1 MNLDLNL
8 LLIDQ
13 SIKIYHWLNDITMTD
28 DYDNND
34 WITDPIVNH
43 HQGSWNHF
51 HNVINVNLFVI
62 L

>member
-1 MNLDLNL
+1 M
-8 LLIDQ
+8 DQ
-13 SIKIYHWLNDITMTD
+13 SIEIYHGLNDITMTD

-51 HNVINVNLFVI
+51 HNVINVNLFVT